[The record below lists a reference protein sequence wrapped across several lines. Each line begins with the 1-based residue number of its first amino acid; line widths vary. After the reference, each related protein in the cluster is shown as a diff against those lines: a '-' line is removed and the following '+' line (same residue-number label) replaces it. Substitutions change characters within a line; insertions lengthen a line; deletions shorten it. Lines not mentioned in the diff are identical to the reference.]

1 MQKAAKYLTPV
12 TLELGGKSPVIVD
25 DTAKMNATVP
35 RIALGNFFNAGQTCA
50 ALDYVL
56 VHSSRKTQFI
66 DDLAAP
72 LTASYTNQACVA
84 PDYVLVHSSRKTQFI
99 DDLAAPLTA
108 SYTNQASDSP
118 DYGRIINARHV
129 KRLATLRE
137 SSGARIT
144 SPCGV
149 GADEVTCFVSP
160 TILR

>member
-72 LTASYTNQACVA
+72 LTASYTNQA
-84 PDYVLVHSSRKTQFI
+84 
-99 DDLAAPLTA
+99 
-108 SYTNQASDSP
+108 SDSP